1 MLKCLSGIGVYYNQ
15 TTKTCT
21 GSDAANAI
29 EVQQQA
35 TVPLIFAQ
43 WFGVNSVTLS
53 ATALA
58 SVAGGLPPLHV
69 MIVVDNTG
77 SMNGS
82 DTSSPKPTNCGF
94 ANPTRI
100 QCALAA
106 VQTLLSE
113 LWPTQDEVGLMVFP
127 PVTSG
132 TAANDADCSAS
143 TKPTIA
149 NYGAAG
155 STYQILGLGTTYKT
169 TNTATTL
176 NIKSGNLA
184 AAVCQSGQSV
194 TLPSGATNS
203 CGTCAGL
210 YVGSSSTTYLAGAI
224 NAAQNVLNA
233 NSVSGVQNVMIVL
246 SDGGAGDGTGGPA
259 NNQCVNSVTAAQN
272 AANAGTWIY
281 SVAYQSSPVLSNSTV
296 VNGCGRSNQTGLQTN
311 CTCSDTE
318 IARHLRLP
326 DDEGYR
332 LGFNEVLR
340 RPNGRKPQLIIPM
353 HVGR

>member
-1 MLKCLSGIGVYYNQ
+1 
-15 TTKTCT
+15 
-21 GSDAANAI
+21 
-29 EVQQQA
+29 
-35 TVPLIFAQ
+35 
-43 WFGVNSVTLS
+43 
-53 ATALA
+53 
-58 SVAGGLPPLHV
+58 
-69 MIVVDNTG
+69 
-77 SMNGS
+77 
-82 DTSSPKPTNCGF
+82 
-94 ANPTRI
+94 
-100 QCALAA
+100 
-106 VQTLLSE
+106 
-113 LWPTQDEVGLMVFP
+113 MVFP

-296 VNGCGRSNQTGLQTN
+296 INGCGRSNQTGLQTN

-318 IARHLRLP
+318 SPVISACQTMKDIASDSTKFYADPMGGNPNSSYQCTSAANPSPTDLVNIFAAIGNHLTYTQLLP
-326 DDEGYR
+326 
-332 LGFNEVLR
+332 LTTN
-340 RPNGRKPQLIIPM
+340 
-353 HVGR
+353 